1 MTDEDTARRV
11 AENPDA
17 APIMTPA
24 QIRAARAPRPAAE
37 RADAG
42 GLRGAHRIPLGTP
55 RDWKQGRREPNAAA
69 LAYLRVIE
77 REPEAVERALA
88 TSPPPAA

>member
-1 MTDEDTARRV
+1 MRHARRRSGLTQE
-11 AENPDA
+11 AF
-17 APIMTPA
+17 
-24 QIRAARAPRPAAE
+24 AARY
-37 RADAG
+37 
-42 GLRGAHRIPLGTP
+42 RIPLGTP